1 MTSGNPILDKNLE
14 CIAKYNPELK
24 EKLLNLKC
32 LTNTIELVETKRQE
46 PNLTYNG
53 VYLHSQDGAE
63 IEAKT
68 KFDNVKNSTKTMH
81 IVFGIGIGHLFK
93 ECTER
98 SRGKV
103 FLLEPNLEI
112 LRVTLELVDLSK
124 EFSRENVF
132 VASDIEVFKKLYNQ
146 NYMYKAESEFLILNS
161 YKNALYKN
169 ELDDIVKRLEII
181 VGSCF
186 MNLKGIL
193 IKGYEAFLTVI
204 KNISYTLE
212 ATPLGE
218 YKNIY
223 KGKTALII
231 SAGPSLDFNIDTIKN
246 NQDKF
251 IIFCV
256 GPALKTL
263 QSNNIHPDFVN
274 IIENMDCS
282 GQILGADLSD
292 INLITEPFTHNS
304 VYLLKVKQNFLFPTN
319 TYDGNNY
326 WAKLTDVDI
335 SEYVVK
341 GTVAYS
347 ALASAK
353 MLGFSKIIL
362 VGQDLAY
369 LNNQCYSSKSAYSD
383 MIVEI
388 NPQTSKPELKLKD
401 KERFINAF
409 ASANP
414 NTPREEIVQTAINVF
429 ERTKDNLYAV
439 KGIKGDILPTN
450 KGYATFIEMLSE
462 FAYNNQDIELINT
475 SMVGAQING
484 FKNIS
489 LDEALMDAKI
499 VEKAEFSKSFKY
511 DKAKISQK
519 LEQDVEILT
528 TILTEIGDSELYI
541 FDYEDELRV
550 NGVLT
555 SNAYQAFK
563 QLLTLYSNID
573 KKYRSN
579 LLYSIIVINESLE
592 INSRLE
598 ELSHFDEIELN
609 NYYNLLKNYFKNLR
623 ARLIAVISEIQ
634 EQIIIIK

>member
-1 MTSGNPILDKNLE
+1 MTSGNPVLDKNLD

-24 EKLLNLKC
+24 EKLLNLNC
-32 LTNTIELVETKRQE
+32 LTNVIELVETKLQE
-46 PNLTYNG
+46 PNLAYNG
-53 VYLHSQDGAE
+53 VFLHSQDGAE

-68 KFDNVKNSTKTMH
+68 KFDNVKNNTKTMH

-93 ECTER
+93 ECTEH
-98 SRGKV
+98 SKGKV

-112 LRVTLELVDLSK
+112 LRVTLELVDFSK
-124 EFSRENVF
+124 ELSQENVF

-146 NYMYKAESEFLILNS
+146 NYVYKAESEFLILNS
-161 YKNALYKN
+161 YKNILYER

-193 IKGYEAFLTVI
+193 IKGYEAFLTII
-204 KNISYTLE
+204 KNISYTLN

-218 YKNIY
+218 FKDIY
-223 KGKTALII
+223 KGKTALVI
-231 SAGPSLDFNIDTIKN
+231 SAGPSLDFNLELIKQN
-246 NQDKF
+246 RDKF

-263 QSNNIHPDFVN
+263 QSNNINPDFVN
-274 IIENMDCS
+274 LIENMDCS
-282 GQILGADLSD
+282 GQIIGADLSD

-369 LNNQCYSSKSAYSD
+369 LNNQCYSSNSAYSD

-388 NPQTSKPELKLKD
+388 NPQTNKPELKLKD
-401 KERFINAF
+401 KKRFIKAF

-414 NTPREEIVQTAINVF
+414 DTSKEEIERTALNVF
-429 ERTKDNLYAV
+429 ERTRDNLYTV

-462 FAYNNQDIELINT
+462 FAHNNQNIELINT

-484 FKNIS
+484 FKNIP
-489 LDEALMDAKI
+489 LGEALTNARIIEKI
-499 VEKAEFSKSFKY
+499 EFPKVLKY
-511 DKAKISQK
+511 DKEKISQK
-519 LEQDVEILT
+519 LEQDLDILT
-528 TILTEIGDSELYI
+528 NILAKITDSELYM
-541 FDYEDELRV
+541 FDYEDELRI

-555 SNAYQAFK
+555 SIAYIAFK
-563 QLLTLYSNID
+563 QLLTLYSKID
-573 KKYRSN
+573 AEYRNN
-579 LLYSIIVINESLE
+579 LLYRIIAINESLE

-598 ELSHFDEIELN
+598 ELSHFDEKELN
-609 NYYNLLKNYFKNLR
+609 NFYNLLKNYYKNLR
-623 ARLIAVISEIQ
+623 TRLIAITSEIQ
-634 EQIIIIK
+634 KQIKIIN